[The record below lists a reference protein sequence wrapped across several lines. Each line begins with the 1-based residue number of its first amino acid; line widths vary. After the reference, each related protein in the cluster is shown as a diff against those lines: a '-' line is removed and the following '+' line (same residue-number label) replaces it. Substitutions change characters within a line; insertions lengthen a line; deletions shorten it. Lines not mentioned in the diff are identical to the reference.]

1 MAINV
6 TKICNMAILHVG
18 GNKISSI
25 NDDSVEARICEVH
38 YEQSRD
44 KVLEDK
50 DWTFATTRAEIAQN
64 AVDPVF
70 GYQSSFTLPSD
81 CIRVIEAWDSADDML
96 FRDRSN
102 PLEWEKEENNISA
115 DSQGSLFIRYIK
127 RIETASRFSAGFV
140 DALSL
145 HLAFKLAVPIAQ
157 SRSLQTDMMN
167 LYLRSVKDAA
177 NADGMQGR
185 SKRIRSSR
193 LVNVRTR

>member
-18 GNKISSI
+18 GNKILSI
-25 NDDSVEARICEVH
+25 NDSSVEAIVCETH
-38 YEQSRD
+38 YDVARD

-50 DWTFATTRAEIAQN
+50 DWTFAVSRAEITQN

-81 CIRVIEAWDSADDML
+81 CIRVIEAWDSMDDMM
-96 FRDRSN
+96 FRGRSN

-115 DSQGSLFIRYIK
+115 DTEGSIFIRYIK
-127 RIETASRFSAGFV
+127 RIETTSRFSAGFV

-145 HLAFKLAVPIAQ
+145 YLAHKLAVPIAK
-157 SRSLQTDMMN
+157 STRLQTDMMN

-177 NADGMQGR
+177 NADGLQGR
-185 SKRIRSSR
+185 SRRIRSSR
-193 LVNVRTR
+193 LVNARLR